1 LTPSGN
7 WAAYPSLGSDWYEA
21 RFHTNSDRTRAPYE
35 INYGQ
40 GARIPYTHTQLE
52 IDPDEGLLPEDF
64 VSDGVVAPG
73 TDYFGPGSSYFTNL
87 YPGLFVMVAKSIDI
101 TSFEITGELGADG
114 NGNVESEI
122 IEVPGYSKTYS
133 ACIKKVYDSGDPS
146 VNQIIIVDVAAES
159 LSQSVAADDTDD
171 NLHRV
176 TGLANA
182 TEVHYLLFAK
192 TEDGTGYVTYQEAL
206 SVITEY
212 LDLVDGENIADALT
226 ALNVGYENITG
237 VFPAFDSGDPE
248 RIYYFSDSPDASS
261 TIDDGGG
268 DMYDTGNE
276 IRTSRTT
283 AIPFRVFNASG
294 QVNYFTVP
302 TYSEIWFG
310 RNGFF
315 VVRYD
320 NNNDLVIQSYDL
332 RGNVKATVNTGN
344 SDWDYSDYIEDRGEL
359 LTTEKY
365 LDPEL
370 DEVVINLKFH
380 AISPTGINSVSV
392 ITPDD
397 EPQFIYRVVS
407 NDWGEWAD

>member
-1 LTPSGN
+1 
-7 WAAYPSLGSDWYEA
+7 
-21 RFHTNSDRTRAPYE
+21 
-35 INYGQ
+35 
-40 GARIPYTHTQLE
+40 LE

-64 VSDGVVAPG
+64 VSDGVVVPG

-212 LDLVDGENIADALT
+212 LDLVDGENIADTLT

-332 RGNVKATVNTGN
+332 RGNAKATVNTGN